1 MQCTE
6 EEICG
11 CFDVTDKTLTRG
23 CRDTYGMSFSE
34 IYAIKRGS
42 GKISLRRAQFELAK
56 KNAAM
61 AIFLGKQYLGQSD
74 NPVQESKTGEILDSL
89 QELLRNG

>member
-11 CFDVTDKTLTRG
+11 CFDVTDKTLTRW

>member
-1 MQCTE
+1 M
-6 EEICG
+6 
-11 CFDVTDKTLTRG
+11 TDKTLTRW